1 MRLFNLFLRRAGVQ
15 PAPARTSTRPAVS
28 RLTLECP
35 RHVLPG
41 LRKQIYTDFEAAGLQ
56 IAALHVDHSENHG
69 MARACVT
76 IHYTPDSRR
85 VLMSQARQLSSY
97 PGVQRVHWGQSP
109 QHALN

>member
-15 PAPARTSTRPAVS
+15 SVPARSSSAVS
-28 RLTLECP
+28 RLTVECP

-56 IAALHVDHSENHG
+56 IAALRIDHAHSREL
-69 MARACVT
+69 ARACVT
-76 IHYTPDSRR
+76 IRYNPQSRR
-85 VLMSQARQLSSY
+85 ALMDQARQLGSY
-97 PGVQRVHWGQSP
+97 PGVQRVRWGAAS